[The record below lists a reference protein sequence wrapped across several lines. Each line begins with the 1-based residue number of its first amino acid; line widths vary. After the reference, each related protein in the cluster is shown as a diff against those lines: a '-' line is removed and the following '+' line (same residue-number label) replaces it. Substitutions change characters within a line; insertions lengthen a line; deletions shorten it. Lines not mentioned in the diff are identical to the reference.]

1 MKIPTA
7 WLQLKF
13 YPLRLVV
20 AVAGVCFSI
29 FLIFMQLSFQDAL
42 FDSAVSLYEPLD
54 ADIFILSSRSSALI
68 AMENFPER
76 RLSQSLAVENVAEV
90 IPLYLGFAQ
99 WRNPVR
105 KNYWRSIYIIGID
118 PSQSVFN
125 LKSVEENRFR
135 LQLPDTVLFNEHSR
149 AEYGPIPE
157 LFRQRGEL
165 KTEIGDRGSSNREVT
180 VVGLFPLG
188 ISFGADGTILTSDL
202 NFQRILPG
210 RKKGFINL
218 GGIKLQDESKLD
230 ITLEALR
237 DYLPNDVKVFSKA
250 EIFAFEKNY
259 WATGSPIGFVFALG
273 VGIGLSVGVVI
284 TYQVLYS
291 SISQHLSE
299 YATLRAVGYRQRYL
313 LGVVFQEA
321 VFLALF
327 AYVPGIIFTS
337 FATKLARDATNLP
350 VYIDVNKAIIV
361 LLLSCLMCFVSGGI
375 AVRKLQDA
383 DPADVFY

>member
-1 MKIPTA
+1 MNVPTA

-13 YPLRLVV
+13 YPLRLTV

-42 FDSAVSLYEPLD
+42 FDSAVSFYEALD
-54 ADIFILSSRSSALI
+54 ADIFILNSRSSALI

-76 RLSQSLAVENVAEV
+76 RLNQALAVDNVAEV
-90 IPLYLGFAQ
+90 IPIYLGFAQ
-99 WRNPVR
+99 WRNPVK
-105 KNYWRSIYIIGID
+105 KNVWRNIYLIGIE

-125 LKSVEENRFR
+125 IEAVEENRFK
-135 LQLPDTVLFNEHSR
+135 LKLPDTVLFNQTSR
-149 AEYGPIPE
+149 SEFGPIAE
-157 LFRQRGEL
+157 LFRQEGEV
-165 KTEIGDRGSSNREVT
+165 KTEVGDRGPSNRLIT

-188 ISFGADGTILTSDL
+188 ASFGSDGTIITSDL

-210 RKKGFINL
+210 SRKGFINL
-218 GGIKLQDESKLD
+218 GGIKLQDKNKLD
-230 ITLEALR
+230 ITLAALR
-237 DYLPNDVKVFSKA
+237 DYLPNDVKIFSKA
-250 EIFAFEKNY
+250 EVFAFEKNY

-273 VGIGLSVGVVI
+273 VGIGMAVGVVI

-291 SISQHLSE
+291 SIAQHLSE

-327 AYVPGIIFTS
+327 AYVPGIIFAG
-337 FATKLARDATNLP
+337 FVTKLARDATSLP
-350 VYIDVNKAIIV
+350 VYINVNKAIIV
-361 LLLSCLMCFVSGGI
+361 LLLSCLMCFISGGI
-375 AVRKLQDA
+375 AIRKLQDA